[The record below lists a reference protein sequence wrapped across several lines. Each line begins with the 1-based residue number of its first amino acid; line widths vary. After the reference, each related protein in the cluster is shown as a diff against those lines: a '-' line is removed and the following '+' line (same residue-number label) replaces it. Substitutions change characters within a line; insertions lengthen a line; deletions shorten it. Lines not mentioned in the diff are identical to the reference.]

1 MTTGAAPQRT
11 RASQGGT
18 LTAGMLVSA
27 GVHAAVVVAV
37 VMWGLQQEAPR
48 PPVYRVEM
56 IAAPKGTVASGVVDA
71 PSTPTPTKAAE
82 APRGA
87 ESVPTE
93 KAVTTKAVPKAAPK
107 ATPTTA
113 PSREAGKKAAPTA
126 PKATTAPAAGS
137 RDGGKG
143 ADTRNLRLDGIDFPF
158 PGYVT
163 NIIRQLDI
171 AFSPRQVSGALL
183 TEVKF
188 IIRRDGSVTGT
199 EIVKS
204 SRNRVFDLEA
214 MATVEEVGQARS
226 FGPLPAGWNDDV
238 LVVYFTFDYA
248 SRP

>member
-1 MTTGAAPQRT
+1 MTTGAAPQRA
-11 RASQGGT
+11 RASQGGP
-18 LTAGMLVSA
+18 LTTGMLVSA
-27 GVHAAVVVAV
+27 GVHAAVVIGV
-37 VMWGLQQEAPR
+37 VMWGLRQAPPR

-56 IAAPKGTVASGVVDA
+56 IAAPKGKVATGVVDA
-71 PSTPTPTKAAE
+71 PSAPRPPKPAE

-87 ESVPTE
+87 ETVPTE
-93 KAVTTKAVPKAAPK
+93 KAVTTKAVPKATPK
-107 ATPTTA
+107 ATPTNA
-113 PSREAGKKAAPTA
+113 PSREAGAKAAPTTSKTA
-126 PKATTAPAAGS
+126 AAPAAGS
-137 RDGGKG
+137 REGGKG

-158 PGYVT
+158 PGYVK

-188 IIRRDGSVTGT
+188 LIRRDGTVIDT

-204 SRNRVFDLEA
+204 SRNRIFDLEA
-214 MATVEEVGQARS
+214 MATVEAVGQAKS